1 MGLGKT
7 IICLAVI
14 LATQGHQPRIPEL
27 YRRPL
32 HVRTRVGSLKE
43 MAATV
48 PGRHA
53 IPGKVC
59 LEEMAELADVNLLR
73 LQTVLDSNVPFY
85 EIPPEL
91 PRMNRTTRIP
101 AARQYVMCSATIL
114 VVPKNLLHQWQS
126 EIRKHLLPH
135 ALKIL
140 VVDTIAKRSKV
151 KTTPAE
157 QEGFNFTSYQ
167 RPQSS

>member
-14 LATQGHQPRIPEL
+14 LASQGHQSKIPEL

-32 HVRTRVGSLKE
+32 PVRARVGSLKE
-43 MAATV
+43 MAAIV

-53 IPGKVC
+53 IPGKVG
-59 LEEMAELADVNLLR
+59 LEEMAELADVNLPR
-73 LQTVLDSNVPFY
+73 LQTVLEDNVPFY

-101 AARQYVMCSATIL
+101 
-114 VVPKNLLHQWQS
+114 
-126 EIRKHLLPH
+126 
-135 ALKIL
+135 
-140 VVDTIAKRSKV
+140 
-151 KTTPAE
+151 
-157 QEGFNFTSYQ
+157 
-167 RPQSS
+167 